1 MSSTASS
8 GIPHHPLHGNSLLTP
23 KAGRLPHR
31 DFRDSNAVMLG
42 VIPSEQERWRRLNN
56 YYLNCIQDVDRHIN
70 DLLLELERLGIE
82 NNTIVIFTSDHG
94 ELAGAHGM
102 VGKGATAYRE
112 QNHVPLVMVH
122 PEHRGNQRCKAVT
135 SHVDIAAT
143 LLGISGAASGELDK
157 LPGHDMSPL
166 LTDPGAAETDSL
178 RVGALYNFNMFAFID
193 SSFMQNIGDF
203 LAAGGKPAEMQKQGF
218 KPDLEKRGAIRTVYD
233 GRYKFSRYFS
243 PLQHN
248 VPNTMEELL
257 AANDLELFDLK
268 TDPAETNN
276 LAVSVK
282 DHSELILTMNDKL
295 NGLIRDEVGEDV
307 GQMLPDVEGISW
319 TSGSSID
326 DYRP

>member
-1 MSSTASS
+1 M
-8 GIPHHPLHGNSLLTP
+8 
-23 KAGRLPHR
+23 
-31 DFRDSNAVMLG
+31 
-42 VIPSEQERWRRLNN
+42 
-56 YYLNCIQDVDRHIN
+56 
-70 DLLLELERLGIE
+70 
-82 NNTIVIFTSDHG
+82 IFTSDHG

-122 PEHRGNQRCKAVT
+122 PEHQGNQRCKAVT

-143 LLGISGAASGELDK
+143 LLGISGATSGELDK

-166 LTDPGAAETDSL
+166 LTAPGAAETDSL
-178 RVGALYNFNMFAFID
+178 RVGALYNFNMFGFID

-203 LAAGGKPAEMQKQGF
+203 LAAGGTPAEMQKQGF

-248 VPNTMEELL
+248 GPNTMEELL

-282 DHSELILTMNDKL
+282 DHSELILAMNEKL
-295 NGLIRDEVGEDV
+295 NGLIREEVGEDV